1 VGLQTPPTKTSES
14 NLTGKIRWLGQV
26 FPSLGKDGAPVFQ
39 ALEIELRLP
48 AEFFPDAGNVFQRW
62 LKARR
67 VAFSLRRTDRGWG
80 LQLDPKK
87 KTFLMT
93 ATWVSNGMETCFH
106 LAVGPA
112 FDLAALLAGFGEP
125 GLARRAGVVVQRLA
139 LR

>member
-1 VGLQTPPTKTSES
+1 LQTPLTKTPQQ
-14 NLTGKIRWLGQV
+14 IRWLGPV
-26 FPSLGKDGAPVFQ
+26 FPNLGKDGAPVFQ

-67 VAFSLRRTDRGWG
+67 VAFSLRRTDHGWG

-93 ATWVSNGMETCFH
+93 ATWASNGMETCFH
-106 LAVGPA
+106 LTVGPA
-112 FDLAALLAGFGEP
+112 FDLAAFLAGFGEP
-125 GLARRAGVVVQRLA
+125 GLARRVGVVVQRLA